1 MTHYDVLSRR
11 PWRPLIMGRKGAVAS
26 NHPAATQAGLDALR
40 AGGTAADAAVA
51 VSLALGVAEPF
62 MSGLGGDGF
71 YHFYDAGTGVST
83 VFNGSGTAPALA
95 PPEEYRDG
103 MPNSGHRSAGVPGSL
118 AGVAQLHGRHGEL
131 PWAELVR
138 PAAALAAE
146 GVGVTH
152 TYRRMANTMKS
163 VLLRDAA
170 ASAIYLVDG
179 ELPALGAILVQP
191 ALARTLEMVAEGG
204 AEAFYRGP
212 IAAMVAAASE
222 AGGGLIRE
230 ADIQAFEPEVQAA
243 ISARYRSYEVRQTPP
258 NSTGF
263 VLLQELLIAEAF
275 DIKAMGYLS
284 AEHIHT
290 LVEAKKLAFL
300 DRERLA
306 GDPRFGAGDLSEILD
321 PANARKL
328 AARIDPRRAASIPL
342 QLPAPNEG
350 ETTYFCIV
358 DAWGN
363 AVSAIQSLN
372 SAFGSGVTAGE
383 AGFLLNN
390 RMATWHLEPHHP
402 NVLAPGKRARHT
414 MNAPLILKDGKLWG
428 ILGTPGADNQVQVNF
443 QAVSALIDFGMDPQ
457 QIVEAPRWFSDQP
470 GQSATWPHKGK
481 DELTI
486 EEDVGPEV
494 LEKLRALGHTLVTQ
508 RPIHGTCSLECIRVL
523 ENGMRMAG
531 SDPRRDGWAGA
542 Y

>member
-1 MTHYDVLSRR
+1 MTHHDVLTRR

-51 VSLALGVAEPF
+51 VSLALGVAEPH

-71 YHFYDAGTGVST
+71 YHVYEAATGTST

-95 PPEEYRDG
+95 TPEEFRDG
-103 MPNSGHRSAGVPGSL
+103 MAIDGHRSAGVPGAL
-118 AGVAQLHGRHGEL
+118 AGVAMLHARHGRL
-131 PWAELVR
+131 PWADLVR
-138 PAAALAAE
+138 PAVALAAE

-152 TYRRMANTMKS
+152 TYRRMAAMRKA
-163 VLLRDAA
+163 LLLQDAA
-170 ASAIYLVDG
+170 AAGIYLADG
-179 ELPALGAILVQP
+179 EVPALGAILAQP
-191 ALARTLEMVAEGG
+191 ALAKTLELIAEGG

-212 IAAMVAAASE
+212 IAAMLARASA

-230 ADIQAFEPEVQAA
+230 ADIRAFAPEAQPAVTAH
-243 ISARYRSYEVRQTPP
+243 YRGYEIRQTPP

-263 VLLQELLIAEAF
+263 VLLQELLIAENF
-275 DIKAMGYLS
+275 DVAAMGYLS

-306 GDPRFGAGDLSEILD
+306 GDPRFGPVDLTEILD
-321 PANARKL
+321 PAHARKL
-328 AARIDPRRAASIPL
+328 AAKIDPRRAASIPL
-342 QLPAPNEG
+342 KLPAPNAG

-372 SAFGSGVTAGE
+372 SAFGGGVTAGE

-390 RMATWHLEPHHP
+390 RMATWHLDPRHP
-402 NVLAPGKRARHT
+402 NMLAPGKRVRHT
-414 MNAPLILKDGKLWG
+414 MNAPLILKDGQLWG

-443 QAVSALIDFGMDPQ
+443 QAVSALVDFGLDPQ
-457 QIVEAPRWFSDQP
+457 QVVEAPRWFSDQP
-470 GQSATWPHKGK
+470 GQNATWPHNGK
-481 DELTI
+481 EDLTI

-494 LEKLRALGHTLVTQ
+494 LEGLRARGHTLVTQ

-542 Y
+542 F